1 MKKEELMDR
10 HSRWSS
16 VVLICTI
23 ALVAIIGITDIIFD
37 FGFSKNM
44 YLLVFILA
52 GAVLGVFSVVWVSIL
67 NRQHKTVTVPPQPIV
82 VVPEEKKV
90 SLSDIEYCIR
100 KEGYIPVR
108 KDNYVTFKISGEEI
122 EIFYN
127 DDKLSLVKTYGFDDD
142 VNYDILSKACL
153 MLHDT
158 TFLIRSSIHKYGD
171 NQYGLVFEVQSLLVS
186 PTELERF
193 FERYLNVL
201 HHGIQRHREIYGSLL
216 QEVSARPEDK
226 QMTPSREHKVVS

>member
-16 VVLICTI
+16 VVLICI
-23 ALVAIIGITDIIFD
+23 IVLVAIIGITDIIFD

-44 YLLVFILA
+44 YLLIFILA
-52 GAVLGVFSVVWVSIL
+52 GAILAVSSIVWISIL
-67 NRQHKTVTVPPQPIV
+67 NRYHKTEMAPPPPTV
-82 VVPEEKKV
+82 VVPEERNV

-100 KEGYIPVR
+100 KEGYIPIR
-108 KDNYVTFKISGEEI
+108 KDNYVSFKISGEEI
-122 EIFYN
+122 EIFYEN
-127 DDKLSLVKTYGFDDD
+127 DKLSIVRTYGLGED
-142 VNYDILSKACL
+142 VNLEVLSKACS

-158 TFLIRSSIHKYGD
+158 TFLIRSSIHTYE
-171 NQYGLVFEVQSLLVS
+171 NNELGLVFEVQSLVTS

-201 HHGIQRHREIYGSLL
+201 HHGIQRHREIYGKLL
-216 QEVSARPEDK
+216 EKLESKE
-226 QMTPSREHKVVS
+226 EHKPTVQQRESKVLS